1 MYRITDENGNVIA
14 QVDSPRYVRLK
25 AETGAWIQ
33 CPAHLA
39 ECIAINGV
47 RYSLVGRDLVD
58 DAPIAVY
65 VYEIDAAQELYN
77 TTERVK
83 IIDEDLTQ
91 TQKALVEVYENN
103 ISTEDELTQTQL
115 ALVDLYENLLGGNTN
130 G

>member
-47 RYSLVGRDLVD
+47 RYSLVGRDLID
-58 DAPIAVY
+58 DAPVAVY

-77 TTERVK
+77 TAKTTNTNTAD
-83 IIDEDLTQ
+83 ID
-91 TQKALVEVYENN
+91 
-103 ISTEDELTQTQL
+103 
-115 ALVDLYENLLGGNTN
+115 LLGYAIEKMAVEIVEKLENQN
-130 G
+130 E

>member
-14 QVDSPRYVRLK
+14 QVDSPRYVRWK
-25 AETGAWIQ
+25 KSPIDENHGAWIQ

-39 ECIAINGV
+39 ECIAINGI

-77 TTERVK
+77 TAKTTNTNTAD
-83 IIDEDLTQ
+83 ID
-91 TQKALVEVYENN
+91 
-103 ISTEDELTQTQL
+103 
-115 ALVDLYENLLGGNTN
+115 LLGYAIEKMAVEIVEKLENQN
-130 G
+130 E